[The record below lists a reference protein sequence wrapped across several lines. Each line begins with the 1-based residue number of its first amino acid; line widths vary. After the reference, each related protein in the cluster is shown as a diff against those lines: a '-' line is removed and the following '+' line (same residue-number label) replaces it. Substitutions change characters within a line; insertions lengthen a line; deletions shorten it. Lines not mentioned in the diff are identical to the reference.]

1 MHQLGLLTYAE
12 FEAMPASE
20 IDRWRQFFA
29 EEPAGYHAENRRAGI
44 VVATLLNV
52 GLGIKRERQIKP
64 SQIFPLLATAELLHH
79 LLAHAQD
86 LAVNQCVRHLEVMGR
101 HQAVQS
107 TRSKPSS
114 CLRWM
119 PALWKP
125 LA

>member
-64 SQIFPLLATAELLHH
+64 SQIFPADRPPQKLKPAEPK
-79 LLAHAQD
+79 AAQR
-86 LAVNQCVRHLEVMGR
+86 LMA
-101 HQAVQS
+101 S
-107 TRSKPSS
+107 
-114 CLRWM
+114 LRG
-119 PALWKP
+119 AF
-125 LA
+125 